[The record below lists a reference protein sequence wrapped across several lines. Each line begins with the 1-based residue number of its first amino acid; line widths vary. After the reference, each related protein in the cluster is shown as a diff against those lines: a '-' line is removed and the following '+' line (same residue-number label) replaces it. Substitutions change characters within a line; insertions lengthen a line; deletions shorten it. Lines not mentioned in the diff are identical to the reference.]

1 MTEQSGH
8 QPVLLREALAGL
20 AIRQDACYVD
30 GTYGRGG
37 HSAGILAQLGEHG
50 RLLALDK
57 DPEAVA
63 HARECFG
70 ADPRFTIEHGG
81 FEQLGQHV
89 EPWLEGR
96 ALAGVLLDIGVSSP
110 QLDSAER
117 GFSFARDGPLDM
129 RMNTEHGVT
138 AAEWLAD
145 VSQAELARVLAKLGE
160 EPRARQLAAVI
171 VRERERNPITTTRQL
186 AELIEQHSPKRPQ
199 RLHPATRVFQAL
211 RIRINEELE
220 ALTAALEQSLELLAP
235 GGRLCVISF
244 HSLEDRIVKRFIAK
258 HSRAD
263 PVYAG
268 LPQIPPEA
276 QPRLAKIGRLVRPS
290 AEEESENP
298 RARSAR
304 LRVAEKLEVDS
315 P

>member
-1 MTEQSGH
+1 
-8 QPVLLREALAGL
+8 
-20 AIRQDACYVD
+20 
-30 GTYGRGG
+30 
-37 HSAGILAQLGEHG
+37 
-50 RLLALDK
+50 
-57 DPEAVA
+57 
-63 HARECFG
+63 
-70 ADPRFTIEHGG
+70 
-81 FEQLGQHV
+81 QHV

-304 LRVAEKLEVDS
+304 LRVAEKLAVDS

>member
-1 MTEQSGH
+1 MTEESGH

-20 AIRQDACYVD
+20 AIRDDACYVD

-37 HSAGILAQLGEHG
+37 HSAGILAQLGEQG

-57 DPEAVA
+57 DLDAVA
-63 HARECFG
+63 HARARFG
-70 ADPRFTIEHGG
+70 ADPRFSIEHGG
-81 FEQLGQHV
+81 FEQLGEHV

-96 ALAGVLLDIGVSSP
+96 LLAGVLLDIGVSSP

-117 GFSFARDGPLDM
+117 GFSFAKDGPLDM
-129 RMNTEHGVT
+129 RMNTEHGLT

-145 VSQAELARVLAKLGE
+145 VSQPELARVLAKLGE

-171 VRERERNPITTTRQL
+171 VRERARRPITTTRQL

-211 RIRINEELE
+211 RIRINAELDS
-220 ALTAALEQSLELLAP
+220 LVAALEQSLELLAP
-235 GGRLCVISF
+235 RGRLCVISF

-258 HSRAD
+258 HSRVD

-276 QPRLAKIGRLVRPS
+276 QPRLAKIGGLVRPS
-290 AEEESENP
+290 AEEAAANP

-304 LRVAEKLEVDS
+304 LRVAEKIEGAT